1 MACKPLPRLELNG
14 ITVAYAKFTLQN
26 ISFSCNGGD
35 ILALIGRN
43 GAGKTT
49 TIDSIMGLTN
59 LQSGGIRYNG
69 QLVTKANEHRF
80 KEKVGYVGASQE
92 YYPNI
97 RVGTFLRVVSGFYPR
112 WDKSII
118 EQYLSSFGIDLSKK
132 LSQLSSGMKVKLSLA
147 IALSHS
153 AEIFLL
159 DEATAGLDPI
169 VREPVLEILERL
181 ARKRDACILFSS
193 HITQDVEKI
202 ASRVLFL
209 VDGTIAMD
217 ADVKTLDECFVKLRM
232 HDSHLL
238 LKQINQKGVILN
250 DRYIILKKED
260 ATPETLN
267 LCERAPL
274 LIEDVLIFL
283 NGGVH
288 SAPAD

>member
-1 MACKPLPRLELNG
+1 MARLELSG
-14 ITVAYAKFTLQN
+14 ITVAYEKFTLSN

-49 TIDSIMGLTN
+49 TIDSIMGLTT
-59 LQSGGIRYNG
+59 LQSGSVRYNG
-69 QLVTKANEHRF
+69 QPVTKANEHQF
-80 KEKVGYVGASQE
+80 KERVGYVGASQE

-97 RVGTFLRVVSGFYPR
+97 RVGTFLRVVSGFYPQ

-118 EQYLSSFGIDLSKK
+118 ERYLSSFSIDPGKR

-159 DEATAGLDPI
+159 DEPTSGLDPI
-169 VREPVLEILERL
+169 VREQVLEILERL
-181 ARKRDACILFSS
+181 ARERDACILFSS

-202 ASRVLFL
+202 ASRILFL
-209 VDGTIAMD
+209 VDGAIVLD
-217 ADVKTLDECFVKLRM
+217 ADMKTLDERYVKLRM
-232 HDSHLL
+232 GDSYLR
-238 LKQINQKGVILN
+238 LKQVNQKGVILN
-250 DRYIILKKED
+250 DKYIILEKAD
-260 ATPETLN
+260 TSPEMLDI
-267 LCERAPL
+267 CERAPL
-274 LIEDVLIFL
+274 MIEDVLIFL